1 MQDKQEP
8 KFCKDCKYFKY
19 KLYAK
24 QDFVTQQVSY
34 TPNHACLHPSSTHKH
49 KAGTDV
55 EGYRVINITNSS
67 CDLMRRTVCKQA
79 VLFEPRVSIIKQI
92 IKKLLNK

>member
-1 MQDKQEP
+1 MKTET
-8 KFCKDCKYFKY
+8 KICKDCKYFKY

-79 VLFEPRVSIIKQI
+79 VLFEPRVTLFGKVIKL
-92 IKKLLNK
+92 IKGT